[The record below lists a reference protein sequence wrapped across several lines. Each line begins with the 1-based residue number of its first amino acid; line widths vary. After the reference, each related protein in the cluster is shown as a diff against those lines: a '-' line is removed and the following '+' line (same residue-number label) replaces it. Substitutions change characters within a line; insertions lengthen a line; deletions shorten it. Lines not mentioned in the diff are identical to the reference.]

1 MSGLVFFFLGGG
13 GKGGCEKYL
22 QFESFL
28 KFKTDSFILIKT

>member
-1 MSGLVFFFLGGG
+1 MPGLVFFFWGGG

-28 KFKTDSFILIKT
+28 KLKTDSFILIKT